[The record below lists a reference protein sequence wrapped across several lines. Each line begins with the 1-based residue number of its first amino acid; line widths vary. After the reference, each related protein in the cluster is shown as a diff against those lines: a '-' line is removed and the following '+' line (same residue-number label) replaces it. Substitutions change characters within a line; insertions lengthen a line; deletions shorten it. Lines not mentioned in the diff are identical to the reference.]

1 MCQRERLKFICSEEA
16 SDRGGAVR
24 VRRNTESED
33 SGVDRSCK
41 NRYAFSLEID
51 TGRLL

>member
-1 MCQRERLKFICSEEA
+1 MK
-16 SDRGGAVR
+16 

-33 SGVDRSCK
+33 SGVGRSSCK
-41 NRYAFSLEID
+41 DRYAFSLEID